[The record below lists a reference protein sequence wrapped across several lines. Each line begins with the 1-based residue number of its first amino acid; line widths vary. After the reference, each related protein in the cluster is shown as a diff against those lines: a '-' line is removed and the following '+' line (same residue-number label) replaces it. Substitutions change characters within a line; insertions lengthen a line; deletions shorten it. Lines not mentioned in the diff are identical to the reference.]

1 MEKYLQE
8 EVIIIKKSENISFY
22 THFIGFLLFLIGTI
36 YLIYKTKTLRLNI
49 VSIIYGASTMLL
61 FLASSLYHANKKEDD
76 EISLWRK
83 LDHIA
88 IFIMIAGTYTP
99 ITYVYLSGYWKWS
112 IIIIQWSLVVGGLFF
127 KFFYLNA
134 PRYLYTVIYLL
145 MGWMGIVPIKEFIS
159 TMSDMS
165 LIFMFGGGLAYTI
178 GAVFY
183 IIKKPQF
190 KINFGF
196 HEIFHIFILIGAI
209 LHYLLVYYAL
219 VL

>member
-1 MEKYLQE
+1 M
-8 EVIIIKKSENISFY
+8 IIIKKSESISFY
-22 THFIGFLLFLIGTI
+22 THFIGFALFLIGTI
-36 YLIYKTKTLRLNI
+36 YLLYKTESLALNV
-49 VSIIYGASTMLL
+49 VSIIYGVSTMTL
-61 FLASSLYHANKKEDD
+61 FLASSLYHANKKEED

-99 ITYVYLSGYWKWS
+99 ITFVYLSGYWKWS
-112 IIIIQWSLVVGGLFF
+112 IIIIQWSLVIGGLFF

-134 PRYLYTVIYLL
+134 PRYLYTIIYLL
-145 MGWMGIVPIKEFIS
+145 MGWMGIIPIKEFLSSMSGIS
-159 TMSDMS
+159 
-165 LIFMFGGGLAYTI
+165 LFYLFGGGLAYTI

-183 IIKKPQF
+183 IIKKPKL

-196 HEIFHIFILIGAI
+196 HEIFHLFILLGSI
-209 LHYLLVYYAL
+209 LHYFLVYYAV

>member
-1 MEKYLQE
+1 
-8 EVIIIKKSENISFY
+8 
-22 THFIGFLLFLIGTI
+22 
-36 YLIYKTKTLRLNI
+36 
-49 VSIIYGASTMLL
+49 
-61 FLASSLYHANKKEDD
+61 
-76 EISLWRK
+76 
-83 LDHIA
+83 
-88 IFIMIAGTYTP
+88 
-99 ITYVYLSGYWKWS
+99 
-112 IIIIQWSLVVGGLFF
+112 
-127 KFFYLNA
+127 
-134 PRYLYTVIYLL
+134 
-145 MGWMGIVPIKEFIS
+145 MGIVPIKEFIS